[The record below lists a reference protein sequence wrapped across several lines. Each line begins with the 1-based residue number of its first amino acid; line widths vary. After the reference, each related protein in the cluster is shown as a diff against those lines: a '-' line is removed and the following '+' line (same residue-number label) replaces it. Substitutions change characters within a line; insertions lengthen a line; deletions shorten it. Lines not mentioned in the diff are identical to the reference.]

1 MACDVSP
8 VAMFVFDLALP
19 ILIEYKY
26 IYLGL
31 IKQADDRSW
40 CWKFLEGVS
49 GVLEGR
55 GGKGEADAPR
65 KPLKT
70 CYHTLKNN
78 QRYHVQLRKL

>member
-1 MACDVSP
+1 M
-8 VAMFVFDLALP
+8 FDLALP

-26 IYLGL
+26 IHLGL
-31 IKQADDRSW
+31 IKQADDRSR

-70 CYHTLKNN
+70 CYHQKKPKIC
-78 QRYHVQLRKL
+78 QLMLMLCPYKCIESSVL

>member
-1 MACDVSP
+1 M
-8 VAMFVFDLALP
+8 FDLALP

-55 GGKGEADAPR
+55 GGKGEADALR

-70 CYHTLKNN
+70 CYHKKKKYAN
-78 QRYHVQLRKL
+78 